1 MEKVTSV
8 LIEDSE
14 SGVLEW
20 GSIDD
25 RLESEAPATFA
36 RMRGMRVCS
45 QDEVLSLIHRSSGR

>member
-8 LIEDSE
+8 LVEDSE

-25 RLESEAPATFA
+25 RLESEAPTTFD

-45 QDEVLSLIHRSSGR
+45 QDEVLSLIRRSSGR